1 MVNNSSFRYYYRN
14 NIDTCS
20 FEPTCDKREE
30 LSYVQMNSNLFDT
43 AISHFINYHLF
54 QEKKEEDYE
63 KILDKKDDKE
73 IRFELLKQPILIKKQ
88 EGKTES
94 VNDMTRKSDE
104 ELRGEF

>member
-1 MVNNSSFRYYYRN
+1 MILKKTLINLVNNSSFRYYYRN

-43 AISHFINYHLF
+43 AISQFINYHLF

-73 IRFELLKQPILIKKQ
+73 IRFELLKQPILIKSKRGKQ
-88 EGKTES
+88 R
-94 VNDMTRKSDE
+94 V
-104 ELRGEF
+104 

>member
-43 AISHFINYHLF
+43 AISQFINYHLF

-73 IRFELLKQPILIKKQ
+73 IRSELLKQPILIKNKRGKQ
-88 EGKTES
+88 R
-94 VNDMTRKSDE
+94 V
-104 ELRGEF
+104 

>member
-73 IRFELLKQPILIKKQ
+73 IRFELLKQPILIKNKRGKQ
-88 EGKTES
+88 RVFT
-94 VNDMTRKSDE
+94 T
-104 ELRGEF
+104 